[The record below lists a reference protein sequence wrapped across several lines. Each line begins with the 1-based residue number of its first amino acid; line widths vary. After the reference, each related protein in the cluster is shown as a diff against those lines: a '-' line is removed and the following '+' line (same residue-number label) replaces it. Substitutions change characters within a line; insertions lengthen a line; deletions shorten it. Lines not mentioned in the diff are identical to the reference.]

1 MNRKDRRTFIK
12 QAKKSGATKGT
23 AMAYLAMKE
32 LEQDDPDAFKR
43 FHEDDKVRIDIE
55 RITNRSN
62 YDQMTDE
69 YRAFIEESEGKVFT
83 VHIESNAMIS
93 LKENP
98 EWLFWKGDLIAV
110 KEPVKTDNSE

>member
-1 MNRKDRRTFIK
+1 MNRKERRAFVK
-12 QAKKSGATKGT
+12 QAKKSGASKGT

-32 LEQDDPDAFKR
+32 LEENNPEAFKK
-43 FHEDDKVRIDIE
+43 FQEGDKVRLDID

-62 YDQMTDE
+62 YENMTDE